1 MALEETKTGT
11 LTFLET
17 LTTLNVPLNVN
28 VKVRFLNS
36 LGDVNEDSH
45 VNNGIDASN
54 RPFNHLKIPS
64 ITPDKFN
71 SAKRISKVI

>member
-1 MALEETKTGT
+1 M
-11 LTFLET
+11 
-17 LTTLNVPLNVN
+17 
-28 VKVRFLNS
+28 FLNS

-64 ITPDKFN
+64 ITPDKFK
-71 SAKRISKVI
+71 SAKRIAKVI